1 MILSTKIATR
11 FAPTLSLRRFSRP
24 HATCIQPTVDRAELD
39 SIQHQLHLKSPLDA
53 LACLL
58 INDHRPL
65 YRQAHLSSLVKNTL
79 KIDFPING
87 QMLDS
92 DQFRKYVSEHPWLVF
107 FLLLP
112 ELM

>member
-11 FAPTLSLRRFSRP
+11 FAPILSLRRFSRP

-39 SIQHQLHLKSPLDA
+39 SIQHQLDLKSPVDT

-58 INDHRPL
+58 INDFRPL
-65 YRQAHLSSLVKNTL
+65 SRQAHLSSLVKNTL

-92 DQFRKYVSEHPWLVF
+92 DQFRKYVSEHSWLVF
-107 FLLLP
+107 FLSLP